1 MYFSG
6 FCLKNE
12 EKLFDSL
19 FMPSEYT
26 VAGFSYGAQQALE
39 YSLASTTSRID
50 KIILLSP
57 AFFQSSSPS
66 FIRVQER
73 YFNTN
78 RDQYI
83 EQFYSNVSYPVG
95 SSMIEHFKSQ
105 GTAQELKELLTYLW
119 DEEKLKILINRGI
132 DIEVFVGGMDK
143 IVDTEKCL
151 DFFSKICTVYLIKN
165 AGHLLYI
172 K

>member
-6 FCLKNE
+6 FCLNNE

-19 FMPSEYT
+19 FMPSDYN
-26 VAGFSYGAQQALE
+26 VVGFSYGAQKALE
-39 YSLASTTSRID
+39 YSLASTSRID
-50 KIILLSP
+50 KLILLSP

-66 FIRVQER
+66 FIRAQER
-73 YFNTN
+73 YFSNNT
-78 RDQYI
+78 DQYI
-83 EQFYSNVSYPVG
+83 EQFYTNVAFPVD

-132 DIEVFVGGMDK
+132 EIEVFVGGMDK
-143 IVDTEKCL
+143 IVDTKQCI

-165 AGHLLYI
+165 AGHLLHI